1 MTKAKTE
8 KAATKAKTEKV
19 ETDVIDTRAEGEGD
33 EAQEFANTRLSE
45 QVTAAAR
52 EATRT
57 GDHARHAGLHA
68 LESAIGDFKRAC
80 ATGAPFFAEDS
91 VENAVLLEIV
101 NSL

>member
-1 MTKAKTE
+1 MTKATE
-8 KAATKAKTEKV
+8 KKTAETKAKTEKV
-19 ETDVIDTRAEGEGD
+19 ADVIDTRAEGEGED
-33 EAQEFANTRLSE
+33 AQKFARTRLSE

-57 GDHARHAGLHA
+57 GDHARHAGLHQ

-101 NSL
+101 NTL